1 MFVVVTVLSADYVV
15 PLFACRISLLLSSV
29 HRIQMAETN
38 ENWTRA
44 ALRLAFEARFSNDF
58 SSDVGVEV
66 IYILDHKHN
75 TQPFIFPYSKWYLF
89 LIIPI
94 IYLTCIIE
102 IFHSLLIWC
111 HVVLTKNT
119 HTNSDVKT
127 VI

>member
-15 PLFACRISLLLSSV
+15 PLFAACRISLLLSSV

-66 IYILDHKHN
+66 IYISDHKHN
-75 TQPFIFPYSKWYLF
+75 TQPFIYPYSK
-89 LIIPI
+89 
-94 IYLTCIIE
+94 
-102 IFHSLLIWC
+102 
-111 HVVLTKNT
+111 
-119 HTNSDVKT
+119 
-127 VI
+127 